1 MLPSREITLKMLP
14 NGQTFPVQHMEMLET
29 ALDKHCP
36 NTLASD
42 TRYRYHWGPIND
54 TSIGI
59 TEVQLCLNI
68 LRDTGKLSN
77 VN

>member
-1 MLPSREITLKMLP
+1 MLPSRELTLKMLP

-42 TRYRYHWGPIND
+42 TRYRYHM
-54 TSIGI
+54 SKYSKRYRQ
-59 TEVQLCLNI
+59 VL
-68 LRDTGKLSN
+68 
-77 VN
+77 